1 MRVARL
7 AAMAVLA
14 VVLLLSAFPALVTA
28 DPSDEQF
35 RNDIDLPPSLRYP
48 LGTDDL
54 GRNRMARLLHGTRT
68 SLLLAPAAAALSVV
82 LACSIGLAAGGGG
95 RIAVRLFESVAD
107 LTGSLPWLLMLIGLR
122 AALPLEASP
131 FATTAITF
139 AMLALL
145 GWAGP
150 ARVIRNLAA
159 NLRER
164 DFTIQARALGQ
175 GGWRFSTKHLLP
187 HVWPVAAAQF
197 WINLPVFILVEAN
210 LGLLGMGI
218 PEPYASLGNQLRDL
232 ESYQSVMNKP
242 WLLAPAVLLTAV
254 VSASWIISLTAEETA

>member
-1 MRVARL
+1 MKPVRL
-7 AAMAVLA
+7 AALA
-14 VVLLLSAFPALVTA
+14 LLAAILLVSAFPGLVTA

-35 RNDIDLPPSLRYP
+35 RNDIDLPPSTRYP

-82 LACSIGLAAGGGG
+82 LACAIGLGAGGAGTFRG
-95 RIAVRLFESVAD
+95 RVFEGVFD
-107 LTGSLPWLLMLIGLR
+107 LTGSLPWLLMLIALR

-131 FATTAITF
+131 FSTAGITF
-139 AMLALL
+139 SMLALL

-150 ARVIRNLAA
+150 ARVIRNLTAG
-159 NLRER
+159 LQER
-164 DFTIQARALGQ
+164 DFCLQARAMGQ
-175 GGWRFSTKHLLP
+175 GGWRFSARHLLP

-197 WINLPVFILVEAN
+197 WINVPVFILTEAN
-210 LGLLGMGI
+210 LGLLGMGV

-232 ESYQSVMNKP
+232 ESYQSVIHKP

-254 VSASWIISLTAEETA
+254 VSATWIVSLTSEERA